1 MTYYFEIEDKC
12 DKPEF
17 WQELSKLSD
26 GRFAKEKIANKINLF
41 YSKDMLDT
49 LPPFY
54 GKCVRVA
61 VHDKDFLYVAA
72 KAAEILGLER
82 IMYNQY
88 GYSKIDDFYEDVDT
102 WHPYEEHIPTVSAI
116 GDIYNAQE

>member
-72 KAAEILGLER
+72 KAAEILGLKR

-88 GYSKIDDFYEDVDT
+88 ACSR
-102 WHPYEEHIPTVSAI
+102 

>member
-17 WQELSKLSD
+17 WQELNKLSG
-26 GRFAKEKIANKINLF
+26 GRFAKEKIVNKINLF
-41 YSKDMLDT
+41 YSNSMLDT

-54 GKCVRVA
+54 GKCFRVA
-61 VHDKDFLYVAA
+61 VKDKNFLYVAA
-72 KAAEILGLER
+72 KAAKVLGLER

-88 GYSKIDDFYEDVDT
+88 DCSNIDDFYEDADA
-102 WHPYEEHIPTVSAI
+102 WHPYEEHVPTISIV
-116 GDIYNAQE
+116 GDIDNAQE

>member
-17 WQELSKLSD
+17 WQELDKLSN
-26 GRFAKEKIANKINLF
+26 GRFAKEKILNKISLF
-41 YSKDMLDT
+41 YSKSMLDT

-54 GKCVRVA
+54 GKCFRVA
-61 VHDKDFLYVAA
+61 VSDKDFLYVAA
-72 KAAEILGLER
+72 KAAKALGLER

-88 GYSKIDDFYEDVDT
+88 VCSSIDGFSADANVWY
-102 WHPYEEHIPTVSAI
+102 PSEEHIPIISAMGNI
-116 GDIYNAQE
+116 

>member
-26 GRFAKEKIANKINLF
+26 GRFAKEKIVKQINLF
-41 YSKDMLDT
+41 CSKDMLDI

-54 GKCVRVA
+54 GKCVRVE
-61 VHDKDFLYVAA
+61 VSDKDFLYVAA

-88 GYSKIDDFYEDVDT
+88 ACSNIDGFSADT
-102 WHPYEEHIPTVSAI
+102 DIWCPSEEHIPILSATNNI
-116 GDIYNAQE
+116 